1 MIELLDAIQ
10 HPGFLSYRAEVYQC
24 VLPLLRDEQLMRERV
39 EDVIEG
45 YISGDYDYYAP
56 NADRIGKLEKIVPP
70 HIQTL
75 LSALKDKTDRQMQ
88 VQIAVEALG
97 YLGSP
102 KASALCQSLLS
113 NTIAALN
120 LPPIEPRLIMRSLD
134 SLIQICILT
143 PWAEEFERLNRN

>member
-1 MIELLDAIQ
+1 
-10 HPGFLSYRAEVYQC
+10 
-24 VLPLLRDEQLMRERV
+24 
-39 EDVIEG
+39 
-45 YISGDYDYYAP
+45 
-56 NADRIGKLEKIVPP
+56 
-70 HIQTL
+70 
-75 LSALKDKTDRQMQ
+75 MQ

-120 LPPIEPRLIMRSLD
+120 LPPIEPQLIMHSLD

-143 PWAEEFERLNRN
+143 PWTEEFERLNH